1 MIFSDSNRAMY
12 RARRLAQLVLLA
24 TGAVVATHAFAAD
37 DTAPAGGSIAYVVT
51 NLSWALQ
58 STPEMSECPHGLN
71 DGVREQFK
79 LLFPDAAGG
88 KRTLLDTQL
97 RRQVESYQPTVAPD
111 ALPFLEGEGP
121 VAPGLDLDGVV
132 GPEDFASPDGVRGV
146 DNQMHRVLG
155 CIANYRAPDGPIR
168 FFEDEMVLRENYN
181 RIVVQLTGV
190 DSLADDSD
198 VEVMIFRGRDNVLV
212 DAGGLKALPG
222 GTQRI
227 DTRWGSRYI
236 RRMRGHIEKGVL
248 TTVPVDLLYPWD
260 AFYMPTDQYM
270 WGARLQLALTPE
282 AAEGLIA
289 GYTDV
294 ETWYMHMLRNWS
306 AHYQSYGKSSA
317 PSIYKAMRRLA
328 DGMPDPATGA
338 NRAISSA
345 LAAKFTEVRVLP
357 FTEDEQAA
365 IAAAEPGIPY
375 RGMPAPRPVAE
386 ELAETRVGTP
396 PASTGPTPGGP

>member
-1 MIFSDSNRAMY
+1 MS
-12 RARRLAQLVLLA
+12 RLR
-24 TGAVVATHAFAAD
+24 TPFAVVAFLAASAVRAD
-37 DTAPAGGSIAYVVT
+37 GVAPEGHSIAYVAT

-58 STPEMSECPHGLN
+58 STPEMSECPRGLN

-79 LLFPDAAGG
+79 LLFPGTGG
-88 KRTLLDTQL
+88 EARVFEDTQL
-97 RRQVESYQPTVAPD
+97 RRQVESYHPTVAPD

-121 VAPGLDLDGVV
+121 VAPGLDLDGAQ
-132 GPEDFASPDGVRGV
+132 GAEDFTSPDGKAGI

-155 CIANYRAPDGPIR
+155 CIANYRGPDGPIR

-181 RIVVQLTGV
+181 RIIVQLDGV
-190 DSLADDSD
+190 DSLADDPAVD
-198 VEVMIFRGRDNVLV
+198 VVIFRGRDKVLV

-236 RRMRGHIEKGVL
+236 RHTRGRIEKGVL
-248 TTVPVDLLYPWD
+248 TTEPVDLLYPWD
-260 AFYMPTDQYM
+260 AFYMPTDQFM
-270 WGARLQLALTPE
+270 WGARLRLTLTPE
-282 AAEGLIA
+282 SAEGLVA

-306 AHYQSYGKSSA
+306 AHYQSYGKSSG

-328 DGMPDPATGA
+328 DAVPDPATGA

-345 LAAKFTEVRVLP
+345 LAAKFTQVRVLP
-357 FTEDEQAA
+357 FTGTELAA
-365 IAAAEPGIPY
+365 IAAAEPGVPY
-375 RGMPAPRPVAE
+375 RGMPAQRPVAE
-386 ELAETRVGTP
+386 ELAETRAGTP
-396 PASTGPTPGGP
+396 AVAGAPVQGNH

>member
-1 MIFSDSNRAMY
+1 MRIREI
-12 RARRLAQLVLLA
+12 LLIA
-24 TGAVVATHAFAAD
+24 AAALLGAAAAHAD
-37 DTAPAGGSIAYVVT
+37 DAAPPGRTIAYVVT

-58 STPEMSECPHGLN
+58 STPEMTECPQGLN

-79 LLFPDAAGG
+79 LLFPEAAGS
-88 KRTLLDTQL
+88 KHTLVDTQL
-97 RRQVESYQPTVAPD
+97 RRQVESYQPTTAPD
-111 ALPFLEGEGP
+111 ALPFLEGQGP
-121 VAPGLDLDGVV
+121 VAPGLDLDGTV
-132 GPEDFASPDGVRGV
+132 GPEDFTSPDGARGV

-181 RIVVQLTGV
+181 RIIVQLTDV
-190 DSLADDSD
+190 DSLVDDPD
-198 VEVMIFRGRDNVLV
+198 VGVMYFRGRDKVLV

-236 RRMRGHIEKGVL
+236 QRTHGRIEKGVL
-248 TTVPVDLLYPWD
+248 STDPVDLLYPWD

-270 WGARLQLALTPE
+270 WGARLQLVLTPE
-282 AAEGLIA
+282 GADGLIA

-306 AHYQSYGKSSA
+306 AHYQSYGKSSG

-328 DGMPDPATGA
+328 DGVPDPATGVS
-338 NRAISSA
+338 RAISSA

-357 FTEDEQAA
+357 FSGAEQAA
-365 IAAAEPGIPY
+365 IAAAKPGVPY
-375 RGMPAPRPVAE
+375 RGMPAPRPAAE
-386 ELAETRVGTP
+386 ELAETRGSPPNGTNESVAGNP
-396 PASTGPTPGGP
+396 

>member
-1 MIFSDSNRAMY
+1 MDRL
-12 RARRLAQLVLLA
+12 RRPL
-24 TGAVVATHAFAAD
+24 AVVALLAAVAARGAD
-37 DTAPAGGSIAYVVT
+37 GVAPEGRTIAYVVT

-58 STPEMSECPHGLN
+58 STPEMTECPRGLN

-79 LLFPDAAGG
+79 LLFPESPGEARA
-88 KRTLLDTQL
+88 LEDTQL
-97 RRQVESYQPTVAPD
+97 RRQVESYHPTVAPD

-121 VAPGLDLDGVV
+121 VAPGLDLDGSQ
-132 GPEDFASPDGVRGV
+132 GPEDFTGPDGRRGI

-181 RIVVQLTGV
+181 RIIVQLTDV
-190 DSLADDSD
+190 DSLEDDPAVD
-198 VEVMIFRGRDNVLV
+198 VLIFRGLDKVLV

-222 GTQRI
+222 GTQRV

-236 RRMRGHIEKGVL
+236 RRTRGRIAHGVL
-248 TTVPVDLLYPWD
+248 STDPVDLLYPWD

-270 WGARLQLALTPE
+270 WGARLELSLTPDS
-282 AAEGLIA
+282 AEGLLA

-306 AHYQSYGKSSA
+306 AHYQSYGKSSG

-328 DGMPDPATGA
+328 DAMPDPETGA

-345 LAAKFTEVRVLP
+345 LAAKFTQVRVLP
-357 FTEDEQAA
+357 FTEAERAA
-365 IAAAEPGIPY
+365 IAAAKPGVPY
-375 RGMPAPRPVAE
+375 GGMPAPRPVAE
-386 ELAETRVGTP
+386 ELAETRAG
-396 PASTGPTPGGP
+396 PAAAASAAVQGNP

>member
-1 MIFSDSNRAMY
+1 MKTFRN
-12 RARRLAQLVLLA
+12 LV
-24 TGAVVATHAFAAD
+24 AVFAALVSAAGHAD
-37 DTAPAGGSIAYVVT
+37 DAPAPEGRTIAYVAT

-58 STPEMSECPHGLN
+58 STPEMSECPRGLN

-79 LLFPDAAGG
+79 LLFPEADTG
-88 KRTLLDTQL
+88 KRPLEDTQL
-97 RRQVESYQPTVAPD
+97 RRQVESYHPTVAPD

-121 VAPGLDLDGVV
+121 VAPGVDLDGLQ
-132 GPEDFASPDGVRGV
+132 GPEDFTSPDGRHGI

-181 RIVVQLTGV
+181 RIIVQLSGV
-190 DSLADDSD
+190 DSLADDPD
-198 VEVMIFRGRDNVLV
+198 VDVMIFRGRDKVLV

-227 DTRWGSRYI
+227 DTRWGGRYI
-236 RRMRGHIEKGVL
+236 RHTRGRIEAGVL
-248 TTVPVDLLYPWD
+248 TTDPVDLLYPWD
-260 AFYMPTDQYM
+260 AFYMPTDQFM
-270 WGARLQLALTPE
+270 WGARLRLTLTPE
-282 AAEGLIA
+282 SAEGLVA

-306 AHYQSYGKSSA
+306 AHYQSYGKSSG

-328 DGMPDPATGA
+328 DAVPDPATGA

-345 LAAKFTEVRVLP
+345 LAAKFTQVRMLP
-357 FTEDEQAA
+357 FSDAEQAA
-365 IAAAEPGIPY
+365 IAAARPGGPY
-375 RGMPAPRPVAE
+375 RGMAAPRPVAE
-386 ELAETRVGTP
+386 ELAQRRADGPV
-396 PASTGPTPGGP
+396 PAGALVQGNP

>member
-1 MIFSDSNRAMY
+1 MRLPGTTVLAILFS
-12 RARRLAQLVLLA
+12 L
-24 TGAVVATHAFAAD
+24 GAAGASAD
-37 DTAPAGGSIAYVVT
+37 DAAPPGRTIAYVVT

-58 STPEMSECPHGLN
+58 STPEMTECPKGLN

-79 LLFPDAAGG
+79 LLFPEDAAR
-88 KRTLLDTQL
+88 KRSLVDTQL
-97 RRQVESYQPTVAPD
+97 RRQVESYQPTTAPD
-111 ALPFLEGEGP
+111 ALPFLEGQGP
-121 VAPGLDLDGVV
+121 VAPGLDLDGKS
-132 GPEDFASPDGVRGV
+132 GPEDFTSPEGVHGI

-181 RIVVQLTGV
+181 RIIVQLEGV
-190 DSLADDSD
+190 DSLADDPD
-198 VEVMIFRGRDNVLV
+198 VGVMIFRGRDKVLV

-236 RRMRGHIEKGVL
+236 QRTHGRIEKGVL
-248 TTVPVDLLYPWD
+248 STEPVDLLYPWD

-282 AAEGLIA
+282 GAEGLIA

-306 AHYQSYGKSSA
+306 AHYQSYGRSSG

-328 DGMPDPATGA
+328 DGARDPATGV
-338 NRAISSA
+338 NRGISSA

-357 FTEDEQAA
+357 FSGAEQAA
-365 IAAAEPGIPY
+365 IAAAKPGIPY
-375 RGMPAPRPVAE
+375 RGMPAPRPAAE
-386 ELAETRVGTP
+386 ELAETRGSP
-396 PASTGPTPGGP
+396 PRAATNGSVAGNP

>member
-1 MIFSDSNRAMY
+1 MNRIRIATC
-12 RARRLAQLVLLA
+12 AAWAAAVLAASA
-24 TGAVVATHAFAAD
+24 TAAD
-37 DTAPAGGSIAYVVT
+37 GAAPEGRTIAYVVT

-58 STPEMSECPHGLN
+58 STKEMTECPQGLN
-71 DGVREQFK
+71 EGVREQFK
-79 LLFPDAAGG
+79 LLFPDASDHKHDFA
-88 KRTLLDTQL
+88 DTQL

-111 ALPFLEGEGP
+111 ALPFLEGQGP
-121 VAPGLDLDGVV
+121 VAPGVDLDGVA
-132 GPEDFASPDGVRGV
+132 GPEDFTSPEGVRGV

-181 RIVVQLTGV
+181 RIIVQLNGV
-190 DSLADDSD
+190 DSLADDPD
-198 VEVMIFRGRDNVLV
+198 VDVMIFRGRDNVLV

-236 RRMRGHIEKGVL
+236 KRTHGRIEKGTL
-248 TTVPVDLLYPWD
+248 TTEPVDLPYPWD

-270 WGARLQLALTPE
+270 WGARLKLALTPE
-282 AAEGLIA
+282 SAEGLVA

-306 AHYQSYGKSSA
+306 AHYQSYGKSSG

-328 DGMPDPATGA
+328 DGVPDPETGV

-357 FTEDEQAA
+357 FTDAEVSA
-365 IAAAEPGIPY
+365 IAAAKPGRPY

-386 ELAETRVGTP
+386 ELAETGAA
-396 PASTGPTPGGP
+396 PAAVASSANP

>member
-1 MIFSDSNRAMY
+1 MNRFLTSA
-12 RARRLAQLVLLA
+12 LLA
-24 TGAVVATHAFAAD
+24 TAAVLAPPVCAAEG
-37 DTAPAGGSIAYVVT
+37 TAPAGRTIAYVAT

-58 STPEMSECPHGLN
+58 STPEMTECPNGLN

-79 LLFPDAAGG
+79 LLFPDVASHQ
-88 KRTLLDTQL
+88 RTFVDTQL
-97 RRQVESYQPTVAPD
+97 RRQVESYHPTAAPD
-111 ALPFLEGEGP
+111 ALPFREGEGP
-121 VAPGLDLDGVV
+121 VAPGLDLDGVD
-132 GPEDFASPDGVRGV
+132 GPQDFTSPDGERGI
-146 DNQMHRVLG
+146 DNQMHRVLS

-181 RIVVQLTGV
+181 RIIIQLTSV
-190 DSLADDSD
+190 DSLAEDPD
-198 VEVMIFRGRDNVLV
+198 VDVMIFRGRDKVLV

-227 DTRWGSRYI
+227 DTHWGTRYI
-236 RRMRGHIEKGVL
+236 RRTHGRIEKGVL
-248 TTVPVDLLYPWD
+248 STEPVDLRYPWD

-270 WGARLQLALTPE
+270 WGARLHLALTPE
-282 AAEGLIA
+282 SAEGLVA

-294 ETWYMHMLRNWS
+294 ETWYLHMLRNWS
-306 AHYQSYGKSSA
+306 AHYQSYGKSSG

-328 DGMPDPATGA
+328 DAIPDPVTGA

-357 FTEDEQAA
+357 FTEGEQAA
-365 IAAAEPGIPY
+365 IAAANPGIPY

-386 ELAETRVGTP
+386 ELAETRGSAPT
-396 PASTGPTPGGP
+396 ASTAALPGNP

>member
-1 MIFSDSNRAMY
+1 MS
-12 RARRLAQLVLLA
+12 RLRIPLAAAALLA
-24 TGAVVATHAFAAD
+24 AVAVRADGA
-37 DTAPAGGSIAYVVT
+37 APEGHSIAYVAT
-51 NLSWALQ
+51 NLSWALH

-79 LLFPDAAGG
+79 LLFPEANGQD
-88 KRTLLDTQL
+88 RVFEDTQL
-97 RRQVESYQPTVAPD
+97 RRQVESYHPTVAPD

-121 VAPGLDLDGVV
+121 VAPGLDLDGAQ
-132 GPEDFASPDGVRGV
+132 GPEDFTSPDGTAGI

-155 CIANYRAPDGPIR
+155 CIANYRGPDGPIR

-181 RIVVQLTGV
+181 RIIVRLDGV
-190 DSLADDSD
+190 DSLADDPAVD
-198 VEVMIFRGRDNVLV
+198 VMVFRGRDKVLV

-236 RRMRGHIEKGVL
+236 RHTRGHIEKGVL
-248 TTVPVDLLYPWD
+248 TTEPVDLLYPWD
-260 AFYMPTDQYM
+260 AFYMPTDQFM
-270 WGARLQLALTPE
+270 WGARLRLRLTPE
-282 AAEGLIA
+282 FAEGLVA

-306 AHYQSYGKSSA
+306 AHYQSYGKSSG

-328 DGMPDPATGA
+328 DAMPDPQTGA

-345 LAAKFTEVRVLP
+345 LAAKFTQVRVLP
-357 FTEDEQAA
+357 FTDAELAA

-375 RGMPAPRPVAE
+375 RGMPAQRPVAE
-386 ELAETRVGTP
+386 ELAETRAGTP
-396 PASTGPTPGGP
+396 AVAGLPLQGNH

>member
-1 MIFSDSNRAMY
+1 MKHLRI
-12 RARRLAQLVLLA
+12 LA
-24 TGAVVATHAFAAD
+24 AVVAILAAAHSHSD
-37 DTAPAGGSIAYVVT
+37 DGAAPEGHSIAYVAT

-58 STPEMSECPHGLN
+58 STPEMRECPRGLN

-79 LLFPDAAGG
+79 LLFPESDGTE
-88 KRTLLDTQL
+88 RTFEDTQL
-97 RRQVESYQPTVAPD
+97 RRQVESYHPTVAPD

-121 VAPGLDLDGVV
+121 VAPGLDLDGRQ
-132 GPEDFASPDGVRGV
+132 GPEDFTSPDGRQGI

-181 RIVVQLTGV
+181 RIIVQLTGV
-190 DSLADDSD
+190 DSLADDAD
-198 VEVMIFRGRDNVLV
+198 VGVMIFRGRDKVLV

-236 RRMRGHIEKGVL
+236 RHTRGRIANGVL
-248 TTVPVDLLYPWD
+248 TTEPVDLLYPWD

-270 WGARLQLALTPE
+270 WGARLRLALTPE
-282 AAEGLIA
+282 SAEGLVA

-306 AHYQSYGKSSA
+306 AHYQSYGKSSG

-328 DGMPDPATGA
+328 DGVPDPATGA

-345 LAAKFTEVRVLP
+345 LAAKFTQVRVLP
-357 FTEDEQAA
+357 FTDTELAA
-365 IAAAEPGIPY
+365 IAAAEPGLPY

-386 ELAETRVGTP
+386 ELAETRAGTP
-396 PASTGPTPGGP
+396 AVAGAAVPGTH

>member
-1 MIFSDSNRAMY
+1 MNRFLT
-12 RARRLAQLVLLA
+12 LALLA
-24 TGAVVATHAFAAD
+24 TSVVLATPVCAAD
-37 DTAPAGGSIAYVVT
+37 GTAPAGRTIAYVAT

-58 STPEMSECPHGLN
+58 STPEMIECPNGLN

-79 LLFPDAAGG
+79 LLFPDVAGHQ
-88 KRTLLDTQL
+88 RTLVDTLL
-97 RRQVESYQPTVAPD
+97 RRQVESYHPTAAPD

-132 GPEDFASPDGVRGV
+132 GPEDFTSPDGARGI

-181 RIVVQLTGV
+181 RIIVQLAGV
-190 DSLADDSD
+190 ESLADDAD
-198 VEVMIFRGRDNVLV
+198 VDVMIFRGRDNVLV

-227 DTRWGSRYI
+227 DTHWGSRYI
-236 RRMRGHIEKGVL
+236 RRTHGRIEKGVL
-248 TTVPVDLLYPWD
+248 STEPVDLLYPWD
-260 AFYMPTDQYM
+260 VFYMPTDHYM
-270 WGARLQLALTPE
+270 WGARLHLALTPE
-282 AAEGLIA
+282 AAAGLIA
-289 GYTDV
+289 GYTDI

-306 AHYQSYGKSSA
+306 AHYQSYGKSSG

-328 DGMPDPATGA
+328 DARPDPVTGA

-357 FTEDEQAA
+357 FTEAEQAA
-365 IAAAEPGIPY
+365 IAAAKPGIPY

-386 ELAETRVGTP
+386 ELAETRGSAPT
-396 PASTGPTPGGP
+396 ASTAALPSNP

>member
-1 MIFSDSNRAMY
+1 MSRLRIPFAIAAMLAAVAVRAD
-12 RARRLAQLVLLA
+12 
-24 TGAVVATHAFAAD
+24 GA
-37 DTAPAGGSIAYVVT
+37 APDGHSIAYVAT

-71 DGVREQFK
+71 EGVREQFK
-79 LLFPDAAGG
+79 LLFPETEGQD
-88 KRTLLDTQL
+88 RVFEDTQL
-97 RRQVESYQPTVAPD
+97 RRQVESYHPTVAPD
-111 ALPFLEGEGP
+111 ALPFLEGQGP
-121 VAPGLDLDGVV
+121 VAPGLDLDGVQ
-132 GPEDFASPDGVRGV
+132 GAEDFTSPDGRAGI

-155 CIANYRAPDGPIR
+155 CIANYRGPDGPIR

-181 RIVVQLTGV
+181 RIIVQLNGV
-190 DSLADDSD
+190 DSLADDPA
-198 VEVMIFRGRDNVLV
+198 VEVMIFRGRDKVLV

-236 RRMRGHIEKGVL
+236 RHTRGRIEKGVL
-248 TTVPVDLLYPWD
+248 TTEPVDLLYPWD

-270 WGARLQLALTPE
+270 WGARLRLTLTPE
-282 AAEGLIA
+282 SAEGLMA

-306 AHYQSYGKSSA
+306 AHYQSYGKSSG

-328 DGMPDPATGA
+328 DAVPDPATGA

-345 LAAKFTEVRVLP
+345 LAAKFTQVRVLP
-357 FTEDEQAA
+357 FTDTELAA
-365 IAAAEPGIPY
+365 IAAAEPGVPY
-375 RGMPAPRPVAE
+375 RGMPAQRPVAE
-386 ELAETRVGTP
+386 ELAETRAGTP
-396 PASTGPTPGGP
+396 AVAGAPVQGNH

>member
-1 MIFSDSNRAMY
+1 MQVHEMLLIMTVSLLGAAG
-12 RARRLAQLVLLA
+12 AR
-24 TGAVVATHAFAAD
+24 AD
-37 DTAPAGGSIAYVVT
+37 DAAPPGRTIAYVVT

-58 STPEMSECPHGLN
+58 STPEMTECPQGLN
-71 DGVREQFK
+71 EGVREQFK
-79 LLFPDAAGG
+79 LLFPDATGN
-88 KRTLLDTQL
+88 KRTLVDTQL
-97 RRQVESYQPTVAPD
+97 RRQVESYQPTTAPD
-111 ALPFLEGEGP
+111 ALPFLEGQGP
-121 VAPGLDLDGVV
+121 VAPGLDLDGTV
-132 GPEDFASPDGVRGV
+132 GPEDFTGPDGARGV

-181 RIVVQLTGV
+181 RIIVQLTAV
-190 DSLADDSD
+190 DSLVDDPEVD
-198 VEVMIFRGRDNVLV
+198 VMFFRGRDKVLV

-227 DTRWGSRYI
+227 DTRWGGRYI
-236 RRMRGHIEKGVL
+236 QRTHGHIEKGVL
-248 TTVPVDLLYPWD
+248 STEPVDLLYPWD

-270 WGARLQLALTPE
+270 WGARLHLALTPE
-282 AAEGLIA
+282 GADGLIA

-306 AHYQSYGKSSA
+306 AHYQSYGKSSG

-328 DGMPDPATGA
+328 DGVPDPATGA

-357 FTEDEQAA
+357 FSGAEHAV
-365 IAAAEPGIPY
+365 IAAAKPGVPY
-375 RGMPAPRPVAE
+375 RGMPAPRPAAE
-386 ELAETRVGTP
+386 ELAETRGSP
-396 PASTGPTPGGP
+396 PRTANESVAGNP